1 MSSLDDLYR
10 KVIMDHYQ
18 SPRNR
23 GQLPDADATIQ
34 LKNPSCGDQIQL
46 QLKIE
51 DGHIRDAK
59 YDGEG
64 CSISMASASM
74 MTEAIIGKQVDEA
87 LDLAN
92 RFSKMMVGE
101 DVDTTGF
108 EDIEALQGVCKFP
121 ARIKCATLSWKAME
135 KGICERCDY
144 DLECGCHKH
153 PLTDA
158 ETDDGAISEVKIA
171 DSATE

>member
-1 MSSLDDLYR
+1 MASLDDLYR

-18 SPRNR
+18 TPRNR
-23 GQLPDADATIQ
+23 GQLENADATIQ

-46 QLKIE
+46 QLRIDDGKIT
-51 DGHIRDAK
+51 DAK
-59 YDGEG
+59 FDGEG

-74 MTEAIIGKQVDEA
+74 MTEAIIGKNADEA
-87 LDLAN
+87 LDMAN
-92 RFSKMMVGE
+92 RFSKMMLGE

-135 KGICERCDY
+135 QGICEGCDY
-144 DLECGCHKH
+144 DEDCGCHKH
-153 PLTDA
+153 RIGEA
-158 ETDDGAISEVKIA
+158 EGFE
-171 DSATE
+171 

>member
-1 MSSLDDLYR
+1 MESLDDLYR

-23 GQLPDADATIQ
+23 GQMEYADATIQ

-51 DGHIRDAK
+51 NGIITDAK
-59 YDGEG
+59 FDGEG

-74 MTEAIIGKQVDEA
+74 MTEAIIGKKADEA
-87 LDLAN
+87 LDMAN
-92 RFSKMMVGE
+92 RFSKMMIGE

-135 KGICERCDY
+135 QGVCEGCDY
-144 DLECGCHKH
+144 DSECGCHQH
-153 PLTDA
+153 RIDEA
-158 ETDDGAISEVKIA
+158 EGFK
-171 DSATE
+171 